1 MALGVVLLLVAANA
15 VYGGVGLVVDGMGRP
30 ADWLV
35 NLPVRLLV
43 LPGVALLLTVA
54 VPQLAAAVV
63 VWRSAR
69 LTSVAGVL
77 ATLALVLSIVV
88 QLLVLQRY
96 FVLQPVIAGL
106 GWSRCCWDGLHDRG
120 AGPPGGGRRS
130 CAGVSRAPP
139 MCPPRPAPIR

>member
-1 MALGVVLLLVAANA
+1 MTTAPVRREVPAPTRRWERVALGVVLLLVAANA
-15 VYGGVGLVVDGMGRP
+15 VYGGVGLVVDGMGMP

-35 NLPVRLLV
+35 NLPVDSWV
-43 LPGVALLLTVA
+43 LPGVALLVTVA

-69 LTSVAGVL
+69 LGAVAGVL
-77 ATLALVLSIVV
+77 AGLALVLWIVV

-106 GWSRCCWDGLHDRG
+106 GLVEVLLGVASIRRGG
-120 AGPPGGGRRS
+120 AG
-130 CAGVSRAPP
+130 AVT
-139 MCPPRPAPIR
+139 